1 MILLICVVLLV
12 MPFFFIFILFWEPL
26 LFCLDE
32 SGISAI
38 DFVYLFKEHSLI
50 DLSYCIFSVSVSLIS
65 ALFFI
70 ISFLSLT
77 LGFVI
82 STLYIF
88 FKYKVRLFI

>member
-50 DLSYCIFSVSVSLIS
+50 DLSYCIFSVC
-65 ALFFI
+65 FTNFC
-70 ISFLSLT
+70 SFLYNFFPFIDFGFCYFYSLYF
-77 LGFVI
+77 L
-82 STLYIF
+82 
-88 FKYKVRLFI
+88 